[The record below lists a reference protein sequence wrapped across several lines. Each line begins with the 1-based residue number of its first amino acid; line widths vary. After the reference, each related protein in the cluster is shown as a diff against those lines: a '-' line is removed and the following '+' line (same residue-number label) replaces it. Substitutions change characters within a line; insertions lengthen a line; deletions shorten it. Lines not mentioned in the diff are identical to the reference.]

1 MNRLLLSPCQVTI
14 TDFGLARQRNTGN
27 TLMQSSVGTLSYSC
41 PEIIESKPYNE
52 KSDIWSIGCLLYQMA
67 TLSPPFPTSNMLA
80 LAKNIVEG
88 RFKPLPDTCSPMLRE
103 TVARCLTADPSG
115 RPDIIEVGSNGD
127 ISPDLQKSRV
137 TPFRFQNVII
147 FVFFLSDL
155 RSASS
160 LGLQS

>member
-1 MNRLLLSPCQVTI
+1 MTI

-103 TVARCLTADPSG
+103 TVSRCLTADPSG
-115 RPDIIEVGSNGD
+115 RPDIIEVRLRTTGGGRRVENGKMAGAEEV
-127 ISPDLQKSRV
+127 IGHSSL
-137 TPFRFQNVII
+137 FRNDVN
-147 FVFFLSDL
+147 FVFILSAS